1 MRQTV
6 DVAVVGGGV
15 IGCSIAYHVAQRG
28 ASVVLLESD
37 QIGAGASGAA
47 AGMLAAQA
55 EAHAPGPFLELLLRS
70 RSLYPSFIEELHE
83 ESGLD
88 VEYVRS
94 GTLLT
99 AKNAKELESLR
110 TRNEWQEELGLNAT
124 WLSARELIEL
134 EPAISPAIAGG
145 IYLPD
150 DAQVNTSRLLTA
162 LVTAASRNGADVQE
176 STRATGFLTAGDRVV
191 GVSTVSG
198 DVHAS
203 VCVLASGASS
213 SLLLSDLGISLPV
226 YPVKGEILAV
236 SASSDLLHANVFGN
250 SCYLVPKRDGR
261 MVIGATEQPDVYDR
275 RPTLGGV
282 SGLSQEAISLVPEL
296 AHAPFVSAWG
306 GLRPATPDRLPVLGP
321 ADGLEG
327 LLLAT
332 GHYRNGVLLAP
343 ITGSTLAALALG
355 QEPEPDLA
363 PFSPGRFMQE
373 KLAW

>member
-1 MRQTV
+1 MRQAV
-6 DVAVVGGGV
+6 DVAVIGGGV
-15 IGCSIAYHVAQRG
+15 IGCSIAYHVARRG

-70 RSLYPSFIEELHE
+70 RSLYPSFIEELRE

-88 VEYVRS
+88 VEYIRS

-99 AKNAKELESLR
+99 AKDPEELEALR
-110 TRNEWQEELGLNAT
+110 SRDAWQEELGLNAT
-124 WLSARELIEL
+124 WLSTSELLEL
-134 EPAISPAIAGG
+134 EPAISTAVTGG
-145 IYLPD
+145 FYLPD
-150 DAQVNTSRLLTA
+150 DAQVNTSHLLTA
-162 LVTAASRNGADVQE
+162 LVIAASRNGAVVQE
-176 STRATGFLTAGDRVV
+176 FTRATGFITAGDRVV
-191 GVSTVSG
+191 GVHTVSG

-203 VCVLASGASS
+203 VCVLAGGAFS

-236 SASSDLLHANVFGN
+236 SAGSDLLNANIFGN

-261 MVIGATEQPDVYDR
+261 VVIGATEEPGVYDR

-282 SGLSQEAISLVPEL
+282 SGLSQEAISMVPEL
-296 AHAPFVSAWG
+296 AHAPFISAWG

-321 ADGLEG
+321 ADGWEG

-343 ITGSTLAALALG
+343 VTGSTLAALTLD
-355 QEPEPDLA
+355 QEPEANLT
-363 PFSPGRFMQE
+363 PFSAGRFTQE
-373 KLAW
+373 KLAR